1 MFSFLRLSY
10 SLRVK
15 KILVDAVQKI
25 ASKQKDTTEI
35 VSKHGYIRKVRFEPV
50 HHITAARRISSPVH
64 YHSANLPQVLFLNFS
79 HEMSSL
85 FLTDK

>member
-35 VSKHGYIRKVRFEPV
+35 VSKHGYIRKVQDLNLRAGISRFAGFRE
-50 HHITAARRISSPVH
+50 
-64 YHSANLPQVLFLNFS
+64 
-79 HEMSSL
+79 
-85 FLTDK
+85 

>member
-35 VSKHGYIRKVRFEPV
+35 VSKHGYIRKY
-50 HHITAARRISSPVH
+50 AAKESSSFAH
-64 YHSANLPQVLFLNFS
+64 RHS
-79 HEMSSL
+79 
-85 FLTDK
+85 

>member
-35 VSKHGYIRKVRFEPV
+35 VSKHGYIRKVRDLYM
-50 HHITAARRISSPVH
+50 TGNRRKLLAYFSD
-64 YHSANLPQVLFLNFS
+64 LP
-79 HEMSSL
+79 
-85 FLTDK
+85 

>member
-35 VSKHGYIRKVRFEPV
+35 VSKHGYIRKVRD
-50 HHITAARRISSPVH
+50 
-64 YHSANLPQVLFLNFS
+64 LNPCTTLLRLAGFR
-79 HEMSSL
+79 E
-85 FLTDK
+85 

>member
-1 MFSFLRLSY
+1 MFSFLWLSY

-35 VSKHGYIRKVRFEPV
+35 VSKHGYIRKVRESQK
-50 HHITAARRISSPVH
+50 H
-64 YHSANLPQVLFLNFS
+64 
-79 HEMSSL
+79 
-85 FLTDK
+85 